1 MTTAR
6 HIAATLALL
15 VGVMVS
21 GSAHA
26 DQVYWQVGEL
36 LGDFFPDADRVTYEE
51 ITLTSVDSSRLASS
65 LGATP
70 SRTAWTVFKALDS
83 SGRVTGY
90 AVFDEELGEHRP
102 ITFAVQ
108 FDTNGRVVRQEIVV
122 YRESQGDGVTDR
134 RFRAQFEGRGTG
146 DTMRDVVA
154 VSGATISSNSIRR
167 GVRRTIEVMAVLL
180 ETHPTEMGVERL
192 TQHTAD

>member
-1 MTTAR
+1 MTTPR

-15 VGVMVS
+15 LGVFVS
-21 GSAHA
+21 GSAQA

-51 ITLTSVDSSRLASS
+51 ITLTEVDAARLASS
-65 LGATP
+65 LGAVP
-70 SRTAWTVFKALDS
+70 NRTAWTVFKALDS
-83 SGRVTGY
+83 AGRVVGY

-108 FDTNGRVVRQEIVV
+108 FDTSGRVVRHEIVV
-122 YRESQGDGVTDR
+122 YRESQGDGVTDG
-134 RFRAQFEGRGTG
+134 RFWAQFEGRCAG
-146 DTMRDVVA
+146 DSMRDVVA
-154 VSGATISSNSIRR
+154 VSGATISSNSMRR
-167 GVRRTIEVMAVLL
+167 GVRRTVEVMAVLL

-192 TQHTAD
+192 TQRTAD